1 MQIFRILFHNN
12 GKLYQL
18 HAQQVLQ
25 ADIYGFV
32 EIRGLLFE
40 QHTSVVIDPSEE
52 RLKDEFRGVE
62 KILVPMHAVTRIDQ
76 VETQGQNKILELDR
90 SLSNVTPFPLPGR
103 GSDK

>member
-18 HAQQVLQ
+18 HAQQVQQ

-52 RLKDEFRGVE
+52 RLKDEFKGVE

-76 VETQGQNKILELDR
+76 VEAQGQNKILDLDGGV
-90 SLSNVTPFPLPGR
+90 SNVTPFPLPGR
-103 GSDK
+103 GSDS

>member
-52 RLKDEFRGVE
+52 RLKDEFKGVD
-62 KILVPMHAVTRIDQ
+62 KIFVPMHAVTRIDQ
-76 VETQGQNKILELDR
+76 VETQGQNKILELDGG
-90 SLSNVTPFPLPGR
+90 LSNVTPFPLPGR

>member
-76 VETQGQNKILELDR
+76 VETQGQNKILELDG